1 MDKTENTD
9 LTEEAVT
16 DVMYD
21 SLNTTKH
28 KTSRENAKEESYSE
42 IGKVS
47 LKISCNNMIELSNT
61 EIFALFL
68 LGLFSYHNITIALV
82 KLLIS
87 PVQF

>member
-28 KTSRENAKEESYSE
+28 KTSRENEKEESYSE

-47 LKISCNNMIELSNT
+47 FSNT

-68 LGLFSYHNITIALV
+68 LGLFSYHNITNASV
-82 KLLIS
+82 KLIIS
-87 PVQF
+87 PVQY

>member
-9 LTEEAVT
+9 LNEEDVT

-28 KTSRENAKEESYSE
+28 KTSRENANEESYSE

-47 LKISCNNMIELSNT
+47 LSNT

-68 LGLFSYHNITIALV
+68 LRLFSYHNITIALV
-82 KLLIS
+82 KLITS
-87 PVQF
+87 PVQY

>member
-47 LKISCNNMIELSNT
+47 LSNT

-68 LGLFSYHNITIALV
+68 LGLFSYHNITIASV
-82 KLLIS
+82 KLIIS
-87 PVQF
+87 PVQY

>member
-42 IGKVS
+42 IGIVS
-47 LKISCNNMIELSNT
+47 LKFVFNNMIKSSNT
-61 EIFALFL
+61 EIFSLFL
-68 LGLFSYHNITIALV
+68 LGLFSYHNITSALV
-82 KLLIS
+82 KLVIS
-87 PVQF
+87 PVQY